1 MEKRFL
7 LSLQAEKELEVEK
20 KMHEDKGPV
29 AAAMEEES
37 SVHPR
42 KKVSLQHTCTAKGTQ
57 AQNARLCEQFR
68 EKQVLRARPGLG
80 SRKELGLNPEALC
93 LGVCSPGLWKGP

>member
-20 KMHEDKGPV
+20 MHEDKGPV
-29 AAAMEEES
+29 VAAMEEES

-42 KKVSLQHTCTAKGTQ
+42 KKVSLQNTCTAKGTQ

-68 EKQVLRARPGLG
+68 EKQVLRARPG
-80 SRKELGLNPEALC
+80 
-93 LGVCSPGLWKGP
+93 